1 MGLAGPKSTIV
12 VKDRK
17 NYLELIFEQIEYI
30 NKKYNVNGIFFF
42 FFILFFFFSKSIS
55 TLHMVTK

>member
-42 FFILFFFFSKSIS
+42 LQLILTI
-55 TLHMVTK
+55 HMRLINNQ